1 MHVAQVID
9 SLHFGGAQKM
19 QVMLAQAI
27 QEHNVALTVISLRKN
42 FQDTS
47 TPDQLQA
54 LGARV
59 VFYSS
64 EGVLNPKRIWH
75 MARFLRQEGV
85 DVVHTHLTYANI
97 VGTLA
102 GRLAGIPVIA
112 SLRNSRLEKRF
123 YHPVRYRLETWLLR
137 HWADRVMAVGH
148 ATAEAHQERLRGK
161 IIEPVPSAMNLI
173 PPLPDAERAA
183 LRTEITGDPSRP
195 LLLAVG
201 RLTYQK
207 GYNYLLTAFAD
218 LRQKHPEAALAIAG
232 EGKLYNDLTAQIKT
246 LGLEGHARLLG
257 GRNDVPRLL
266 AASDIFVISSLW
278 EGLPVAVLEA
288 MAAGLP
294 VVATNVS
301 DTPRVVVD
309 GTGLL
314 VPSQDPIRLSQA
326 LCSLLDDPELRQ
338 SLGRA
343 AQAHIAHNHNP
354 ATWVKQILAMYEAV
368 QKEPKKKVQLA
379 EIN

>member
-1 MHVAQVID
+1 MRVAQIID

-19 QVMLAQAI
+19 QVMLAQAVR
-27 QEHNVALTVISLRKN
+27 EHDVDLTVMSLRKKTK
-42 FQDTS
+42 DTN
-47 TPDQLQA
+47 TLDELQS

-59 VFYSS
+59 IFYSS

-75 MARFLRQEGV
+75 MARFLRREGI

-137 HWADRVMAVGH
+137 HWADQVMAVGY
-148 ATAEAHQERLRGK
+148 ATAQAHQERLCSK
-161 IIEPVPSAMNLI
+161 PIEAVPSAMTLI
-173 PPLPDAERAA
+173 PPLPEAERAA

-207 GYNYLLTAFAD
+207 GYGYLLTAFAD
-218 LRQKHPEAALAIAG
+218 LHQKHPEAALAIAG
-232 EGKLYNDLTAQIKT
+232 DGKLYDELMAQIKT
-246 LGLEGHARLLG
+246 LGLEGHAVLLG

-266 AASDIFVISSLW
+266 AASDIFVLSSLW

-288 MAAGLP
+288 MAAGVP
-294 VVATNVS
+294 VVATSVS

-314 VPSQDPIRLSQA
+314 VPSQDPGQLSQA
-326 LCSLLDDPELRQ
+326 LCSLLDNPALRQ
-338 SLGRA
+338 SLGMA
-343 AQAHIAHNHNP
+343 AQAHIIQNHNP
-354 ATWVKQILAMYEAV
+354 AVWVKQILAMYEAV
-368 QKEPKKKVQLA
+368 QKEPNKKKIAVT
-379 EIN
+379 